1 MKATDVLKRI
11 MTELSSVKSEAVEV
25 KLEQATLENGTVLE
39 ADSFEVG
46 NEVFIVNDE
55 ERIALPVG
63 EYPIGDDRLL
73 CIYEEGLIGE
83 IKSIESEEPKEEV
96 VEETEVEEVEAT
108 ETEVKSEPKKVV
120 ETQTKETH
128 FEEEAKESPE
138 EVAEDEVELA
148 EENPIKEQV
157 IEVVSPLIDEIKA
170 ELSAIREELGSYKE
184 KMSEVET
191 ENSDLKQEL
200 SSQSAAKPIKH
211 NPQTAPKEAVKM
223 ANNRRRSSLD
233 RVFSNLTK

>member
-25 KLEQATLENGTVLE
+25 KLEQVSLENGTVLE
-39 ADSFEVG
+39 ADAFEAG

-63 EYPIGDDRLL
+63 EYPIGDDRILVVS
-73 CIYEEGLIGE
+73 EEGIIGE
-83 IKSIESEEPKEEV
+83 IKPMEQEEV
-96 VEETEVEEVEAT
+96 AEEVEEVEAS
-108 ETEVKSEPKKVV
+108 ESEVKAEPKKVV

-128 FEEEAKESPE
+128 FEEEVKESSE
-138 EVAEDEVELA
+138 EVADEEVELA
-148 EENPIKEQV
+148 EESPIKEQV

-184 KMSEVET
+184 KMSEVEN
-191 ENSDLKQEL
+191 ENSDLKKEL

-211 NPQTAPKEAVKM
+211 NPQTTQKEAVKM

-233 RVFSNLTK
+233 RVFSNLNK

>member
-63 EYPIGDDRLL
+63 DYPIGDDRILVVS
-73 CIYEEGLIGE
+73 EEGLIGE
-83 IKSIESEEPKEEV
+83 IKPIEQEEV
-96 VEETEVEEVEAT
+96 VDETEVEEVEAT

-184 KMSEVET
+184 KMSEVEN

>member
-25 KLEQATLENGTVLE
+25 KLEQVSLENGTVLE
-39 ADSFEVG
+39 ADAFEAG

-63 EYPIGDDRLL
+63 EYPIGDDRILVVS
-73 CIYEEGLIGE
+73 EEGIIGE
-83 IKSIESEEPKEEV
+83 VKPMEQEEV
-96 VEETEVEEVEAT
+96 EAEAEVEEVEAS
-108 ETEVKSEPKKVV
+108 ESEVKAEPKKVV

-128 FEEEAKESPE
+128 FEEEVKESSE
-138 EVAEDEVELA
+138 EVADEEVELA
-148 EENPIKEQV
+148 EESPMKKEVMEV
-157 IEVVSPLIDEIKA
+157 IEPMIDEIKA
-170 ELSAIREELGSYKE
+170 ELSAIREEMGSYKE
-184 KMSEVET
+184 KMSEVEN
-191 ENSDLKQEL
+191 ENSDLKKEL

-211 NPQTAPKEAVKM
+211 NPQTTQKEEVKM

-233 RVFSNLTK
+233 RVFSNLNK

>member
-25 KLEQATLENGTVLE
+25 KLEQMSLENGTVLE
-39 ADSFEVG
+39 ADAFEAG
-46 NEVFIVNDE
+46 NEVFIVNEE

-63 EYPIGDDRLL
+63 EYPIGDDRILVVS
-73 CIYEEGLIGE
+73 EEGIIGE
-83 IKSIESEEPKEEV
+83 IKPMEQEEV
-96 VEETEVEEVEAT
+96 AEEVEEVEAS
-108 ETEVKSEPKKVV
+108 ESEVKAEPKKVV

-128 FEEEAKESPE
+128 FEEEVKESSE
-138 EVAEDEVELA
+138 EVADEEVELA
-148 EENPIKEQV
+148 EDSPMKKEVMEV
-157 IEVVSPLIDEIKA
+157 IEPMIEEIKA

-184 KMSEVET
+184 KMSEVEN
-191 ENSDLKQEL
+191 ENSDLKKEL

-211 NPQTAPKEAVKM
+211 NPQTTQKEAVKM

-233 RVFSNLTK
+233 RVFSNLNK

>member
-39 ADSFEVG
+39 AASFEVG

-63 EYPIGDDRLL
+63 DYPIGDDRILVVS
-73 CIYEEGLIGE
+73 EEGLIGE
-83 IKSIESEEPKEEV
+83 IKPIEQEEV

>member
-25 KLEQATLENGTVLE
+25 KLEQVSLENGTVLE
-39 ADSFEVG
+39 ADAFEAG
-46 NEVFIVNDE
+46 NEVFIVNEE

-63 EYPIGDDRLL
+63 EYPIGDDRILVVS
-73 CIYEEGLIGE
+73 EEGIIGE
-83 IKSIESEEPKEEV
+83 IKPMEQEEV
-96 VEETEVEEVEAT
+96 EAEVEEVEAS
-108 ETEVKSEPKKVV
+108 ESEVKAEPKKVV

-128 FEEEAKESPE
+128 FEEEVKESSE
-138 EVAEDEVELA
+138 EVADEEVELA
-148 EENPIKEQV
+148 EESPIKEQV

-170 ELSAIREELGSYKE
+170 ELSAIREEMGSYKE
-184 KMSEVET
+184 KMSEVEN
-191 ENSDLKQEL
+191 ENSDLKKEL

-211 NPQTAPKEAVKM
+211 NPQTTQKEEVKM

-233 RVFSNLTK
+233 RVFSNFNK

>member
-25 KLEQATLENGTVLE
+25 KLEQMSLENGTVLE
-39 ADSFEVG
+39 ADAFEAG
-46 NEVFIVNDE
+46 NEVFIVNEE

-63 EYPIGDDRLL
+63 EYPIGDDRILVVS
-73 CIYEEGLIGE
+73 EEGIIGE
-83 IKSIESEEPKEEV
+83 IKPMEQEEV
-96 VEETEVEEVEAT
+96 EAEVEEVEAS
-108 ETEVKSEPKKVV
+108 ESEVKAEPKKVV

-128 FEEEAKESPE
+128 FEEEVKESSE
-138 EVAEDEVELA
+138 EVADEEVELA
-148 EENPIKEQV
+148 EESPIKEQV

-170 ELSAIREELGSYKE
+170 ELSAIREEMGSYKE
-184 KMSEVET
+184 KMSEVEN
-191 ENSDLKQEL
+191 ENSDLKKEL

-211 NPQTAPKEAVKM
+211 NPQTTQKEEVKM

-233 RVFSNLTK
+233 RVFSNFNK